1 MTNSDLCLLSSRSE
15 SQFCK
20 LSAVRI
26 LLMTNGPKR
35 DWEGPSRRRVPRF
48 ELQAPVDVT
57 VVRSGMP
64 STVPGLSTNLGE
76 RGIAAVISGELIPG
90 ESVEVEIKLSPT
102 TEPLQLHA
110 IVRYQDQKRCGLEFV
125 TMTPEQRA
133 LIREW
138 ARDPRHEGTSAG
150 AVAAKLDKKEAVRQG
165 PPVPHPNSRKPR
177 RGLRRF
183 GAVVLLMI
191 VVGVAIF
198 VWRWNRGWYQIESGL
213 RSAQGLTEEKAP
225 VRVAADVMQKLLVH
239 RVEPAYPPEARD
251 ENLQGIIAVDIV
263 VGPDGSV
270 RSVRA
275 LNGPDVLARAATGAL
290 RWWKFEPYR
299 MKGEAVAVESTVAV
313 EFKR

>member
-1 MTNSDLCLLSSRSE
+1 MTTG
-15 SQFCK
+15 Q
-20 LSAVRI
+20 
-26 LLMTNGPKR
+26 KR

-76 RGIAAVISGELIPG
+76 RGIAAVISGELVPG
-90 ESVEVEIKLSPT
+90 ETVEIEIKLSPT

-110 IVRYQDQKRCGLEFV
+110 IVRYQEQKRCGLEFV
-125 TMTPEQRA
+125 AMTPEQKA

-138 ARDPRHEGTSAG
+138 ARDPRHEGTATG
-150 AVAAKLDKKEAVRQG
+150 TAAAKADKKETVHSAS
-165 PPVPHPNSRKPR
+165 VPALPDTAKTWR
-177 RGLRRF
+177 RLRRF
-183 GAVVLLMI
+183 GLSVLLILM
-191 VVGVAIF
+191 VGGAIF
-198 VWRWNRGWYQIESGL
+198 VWRWNLGWHQIESGL
-213 RSAQGLTEEKAP
+213 RSAQGLSEEKP
-225 VRVAADVMQKLLVH
+225 PERVPADVMQKLLVH
-239 RVEPAYPPEARD
+239 RVEPAYPPQARE

-275 LNGPDVLARAATGAL
+275 LNGPDVLARAAMDAL

-299 MKGEAVAVESTVAV
+299 AKGETVAVESTVAV

>member
-1 MTNSDLCLLSSRSE
+1 MTTG
-15 SQFCK
+15 Q
-20 LSAVRI
+20 
-26 LLMTNGPKR
+26 KR
-35 DWEGPSRRRVPRF
+35 EWEGPSRRRVPRF

-64 STVPGLSTNLGE
+64 TTVPGLSTNLGE
-76 RGIAAVISGELIPG
+76 RGIAAVISGELVPG
-90 ESVEVEIKLSPT
+90 ETVEVEIKLSPT

-125 TMTPEQRA
+125 AMTAEQKA

-138 ARDPRHEGTSAG
+138 ARDPRHETTATGTA
-150 AVAAKLDKKEAVRQG
+150 AAKLDKKETVVHSSSA
-165 PPVPHPNSRKPR
+165 PALPDTAKTR

-183 GAVVLLMI
+183 GLSVLLMLI
-191 VVGVAIF
+191 IGGAIF
-198 VWRWNRGWYQIESGL
+198 VWRWNLGWHQIESGL
-213 RSAQGLTEEKAP
+213 RSAQGLREEKLP
-225 VRVAADVMQKLLVH
+225 ERVPADVMQKLLLH
-239 RVEPAYPPEARD
+239 RVEPAYPPQARE
-251 ENLQGIIAVDIV
+251 ENLQGIIAVAIV

-275 LNGPDVLARAATGAL
+275 LNGPDVLARAAMDAL

-299 MKGEAVAVESTVAV
+299 VKGEPVAVESTLAV